1 MDGITRDA
9 MSATSIVER
18 AAGGDTVAF
27 ARLVATYHADM
38 IRVAYVVGGG
48 AQDVADDAVQ
58 AAWAVAWTKLGS
70 VREPSRVKSWLV
82 AVAANEA
89 RQLARHEHRRTIRQI
104 ELDSAPPDIADPT
117 APDPATHADVL
128 DLEDALHH
136 LSPDERVL
144 LALRYEAGLDSTEI
158 GHLLGDPAA
167 TVRWRLSR
175 LVARLRKELLDA

>member
-9 MSATSIVER
+9 MSATSMVEEA
-18 AAGGDTVAF
+18 AAGDAVAF
-27 ARLVATYHADM
+27 ARLVAAYHADM

-48 AQDVADDAVQ
+48 QQDVADDAVQ
-58 AAWAVAWTKLGS
+58 AAWAVAWRKLGS
-70 VREPSRVKSWLV
+70 VRDRSRIKSWLV

-89 RQLARHEHRRTIRQI
+89 RQLARREHRHAITRID
-104 ELDSAPPDIADPT
+104 LDAAAPDIADPT
-117 APDPATHADVL
+117 TPDPGTQADVL
-128 DLEDALHH
+128 DLEAALRH

-158 GHLLGDPAA
+158 GRLLGDPAA

-175 LVARLRKELLDA
+175 LVARLRKELVDA